1 MFAFIGLGVKH
12 CNSHLVLCSGTQRYS
27 GGRWGSVGGG
37 DVTAHPPPQIT
48 PVCPERRALALPP
61 LLQSLHSL
69 EILVTEGFQGEEGS
83 LDRSPCRCLFLVAAT
98 PAGNCPT
105 LILAALS
112 RKELGK
118 SNKALRKSG
127 SLASWLRTR
136 GGNTARQ
143 RVSAPRR
150 TPGSRGRAVRV
161 GAARSGHGTAGTA
174 RRRGGPQRCSAGK
187 FRVCLLVRVPPN
199 TCKIDLKGLVWLP

>member
-1 MFAFIGLGVKH
+1 MKGWNLFAFIGLGVKH
-12 CNSHLVLCSGTQRYS
+12 CNSHLVLCSGTQRCS
-27 GGRWGSVGGG
+27 GGGWGSVGGG

-48 PVCPERRALALPP
+48 PVCPGRRALALPP

-127 SLASWLRTR
+127 SPASWLRTR
-136 GGNTARQ
+136 GGNTARS

-150 TPGSRGRAVRV
+150 TPGSRG
-161 GAARSGHGTAGTA
+161 
-174 RRRGGPQRCSAGK
+174 
-187 FRVCLLVRVPPN
+187 
-199 TCKIDLKGLVWLP
+199 GL